1 VRSQFAARDGKEG
14 RMKRKTEEWG
24 EEDKREDSKVGGR
37 KRK

>member
-24 EEDKREDSKVGGR
+24 EEDKNSKVGGR